1 MKKFISLF
9 LSIALLCVLFSA
21 CANNNSESD
30 VNGEVTSET
39 LVDNANEN
47 DEQSSNQL
55 TEVPSGFIGIYTI
68 DDLINSGNNEYGKY
82 ILMADLDLSEIED
95 WESIS
100 NRGEFN
106 GNYHVISNLKS
117 TQGGLF
123 KHCENVENVIMK
135 DVNIDY
141 NEDNG
146 DDWSAYIGAIGNS
159 SCGIISDCE
168 VYGNIKC
175 VLSGKNTH
183 KSNGDTYNSQASV
196 GGIIGHVYIDEN
208 KNDALISNCINNIVV
223 EAKNNAQGG
232 SLMVGGVVGS
242 SSEELKVTECEN
254 NSMINVSQKYSN
266 DADSSLSYLG
276 VNGAGGIAGYAY
288 YGSVSLTKCINRGN
302 IKSDCNTGGIIG
314 TLAMDVSRTTIDSCS
329 NFGAITTTSLCE
341 KAASGGIIGGCN
353 VINDN
358 ESIANQIVT
367 ACYNLGKIG
376 NDDVYCGHIA
386 GRLKN
391 GMSISYCQYYNNGQK
406 INITGTGE
414 MYADNNEITLNEA
427 KDIFPN
433 EKF

>member
-55 TEVPSGFIGIYTI
+55 TEVPSGFIGIYTV

-146 DDWSAYIGAIGNS
+146 DDWSA
-159 SCGIISDCE
+159 
-168 VYGNIKC
+168 
-175 VLSGKNTH
+175 
-183 KSNGDTYNSQASV
+183 
-196 GGIIGHVYIDEN
+196 
-208 KNDALISNCINNIVV
+208 
-223 EAKNNAQGG
+223 
-232 SLMVGGVVGS
+232 
-242 SSEELKVTECEN
+242 
-254 NSMINVSQKYSN
+254 
-266 DADSSLSYLG
+266 
-276 VNGAGGIAGYAY
+276 
-288 YGSVSLTKCINRGN
+288 
-302 IKSDCNTGGIIG
+302 
-314 TLAMDVSRTTIDSCS
+314 
-329 NFGAITTTSLCE
+329 
-341 KAASGGIIGGCN
+341 
-353 VINDN
+353 
-358 ESIANQIVT
+358 
-367 ACYNLGKIG
+367 
-376 NDDVYCGHIA
+376 
-386 GRLKN
+386 
-391 GMSISYCQYYNNGQK
+391 
-406 INITGTGE
+406 
-414 MYADNNEITLNEA
+414 
-427 KDIFPN
+427 
-433 EKF
+433 

>member
-30 VNGEVTSET
+30 VNGEVTSGT

-55 TEVPSGFIGIYTI
+55 TEVPSGFIGIYTV

-168 VYGNIKC
+168 VSGNIKC
-175 VLSGKNTH
+175 VLSGKNTE
-183 KSNGDTYNSQASV
+183 KSNGETYNSQASV
-196 GGIIGHVYIDEN
+196 GGIIGYVYIDEN

-302 IKSDCNTGGIIG
+302 IKSDCNTGGI
-314 TLAMDVSRTTIDSCS
+314 
-329 NFGAITTTSLCE
+329 
-341 KAASGGIIGGCN
+341 
-353 VINDN
+353 
-358 ESIANQIVT
+358 
-367 ACYNLGKIG
+367 
-376 NDDVYCGHIA
+376 
-386 GRLKN
+386 
-391 GMSISYCQYYNNGQK
+391 
-406 INITGTGE
+406 TGTGE